1 MSKTI
6 TIMDKDYSKWVD
18 NLIVRYQKAQLFAA
32 IKVNSEQIK
41 YNFLLGRDIVEM
53 KVEERWGEGVITQLS
68 KDLKKKMPTAEGL
81 SVTNLRYCRRF
92 YLLYSKSL
100 LIHPQT
106 EGELDNKKKK
116 EIRPQAGGEL
126 DVFPA
131 KEELSIIFNI
141 PWGHQKLILDKVKGN
156 LEKAYFYMN
165 QTLENGWSR
174 NVLLNWIDTDLFERS
189 GKSITNFVN
198 TLPSVKSDLAQE
210 ITKDPYNFAF
220 AGVTEEHNEA
230 QLKTALLQNITAFLV
245 ELGTGFAYVG
255 REYRLE
261 IGHTENF
268 IDLLF
273 YNLRLRCYVVIE
285 VKIGKF
291 SSSDIGQIGS
301 YIVAVNHQLRE
312 EGKDNPTIGLLICK
326 SKDNIQAQYAL
337 ESSSQP
343 IGISEYE
350 LEKFYP
356 EKIEGTIP
364 SIQEIEKKVSSL
376 IEIEDAEK
384 LSMPSIKDAAE
395 LKISNVKNAAKSAYV
410 KKQQKKKKD

>member
-1 MSKTI
+1 MGKSI
-6 TIMDKDYSKWVD
+6 SIIDKDYSKWIES
-18 NLIVRYQKAQLFAA
+18 LIIRYKKSKINAA
-32 IKVNSEQIK
+32 VKVNAEQIK
-41 YNFLLGRDIVEM
+41 YNYLLGHDIVEM

-68 KDLKKKMPTAEGL
+68 KDLKKEMPTAEGL

-92 YLLYSKSL
+92 YLIYSNL
-100 LIHPQT
+100 ITIHPQA
-106 EGELDNKKKK
+106 EGELTKNSKDV
-116 EIRPQAGGEL
+116 IRPQAGGEL
-126 DVFPA
+126 TDLLVSDEA
-131 KEELSIIFNI
+131 AIIFNI
-141 PWGHQKLILDKVKGN
+141 PWGHHKLILDKVKGN
-156 LEKAYFYMN
+156 VSKALFYM
-165 QTLENGWSR
+165 QQSLENGWSR
-174 NVLLNWIDTDLFERS
+174 NILLNWIDTDLFERS

-198 TLPSVKSDLAQE
+198 TLPDSNSDLAQE

-220 AGVTEEHNEA
+220 AGITEKHNED
-230 QLKTALLQNITAFLV
+230 QLKLALLQNITNFLV

-255 REYRLE
+255 KEYRLE

-273 YNLRLRCYVVIE
+273 YNLKLRCYVVVE

-291 SSSDIGQIGS
+291 SPRDIGQIGS

-356 EKIEGTIP
+356 EKVEGTIP
-364 SIQEIEKKVSSL
+364 TIEEIENQVSSV
-376 IEIEDAEK
+376 IG
-384 LSMPSIKDAAE
+384 IKD
-395 LKISNVKNAAKSAYV
+395 
-410 KKQQKKKKD
+410 